1 MAYNTA
7 VSSLMILTNAYQDAK
22 SISKEDYRLLLT
34 LLNPIAPHITEELN
48 ESIGF
53 SPIVNGTWPVYDE
66 DKTKDTTVTIAVSVN
81 GKVRGKLEV
90 DVDTPSDILQEKA
103 FALPNVQNFT
113 NGKEIVKVIA
123 IPNKIVNIV
132 VKG

>member
-1 MAYNTA
+1 MVKNHT
-7 VSSLMILTNAYQDAK
+7 
-22 SISKEDYRLLLT
+22 
-34 LLNPIAPHITEELN
+34 ITYEK
-48 ESIGF
+48 
-53 SPIVNGTWPVYDE
+53 WPTYDE
-66 DKTKDTTVTIAVSVN
+66 SKIAENTLTIAVQVN

-103 FALPNVQNFT
+103 FTLPNVQNFT

>member
-1 MAYNTA
+1 M
-7 VSSLMILTNAYQDAK
+7 K
-22 SISKEDYRLLLT
+22 
-34 LLNPIAPHITEELN
+34 
-48 ESIGF
+48 F
-53 SPIVNGTWPVYDE
+53 
-66 DKTKDTTVTIAVSVN
+66 

-103 FALPNVQNFT
+103 FTLPNVQNFT